1 MKKLRSCKPSWSTW
15 GHTASS
21 RRSENL
27 SKVSL
32 GFSPNLC
39 FFPVDLTGK
48 SPSYNTCEKT
58 LVLQSDGLHLSLMMV
73 SVSQEEQREL
83 PRGSNHLQRKLGEQ
97 IGSEKLRKE
106 WGLFHL
112 EKAGYIMG
120 LQVYERLLETVATS
134 CSSSLWAREEE
145 IGLSSSLRV
154 SIWKNF
160 LPLNGSVKGKKKK
173 SRPFFWGH
181 QMENR
186 VILVCVGFLE
196 ANICFTDQVHW
207 VCISRFCL

>member
-1 MKKLRSCKPSWSTW
+1 M
-15 GHTASS
+15 
-21 RRSENL
+21 

-32 GFSPNLC
+32 GFSANLC

-106 WGLFHL
+106 WGLYHL

-134 CSSSLWAREEE
+134 CSSSLWAGEEE

-160 LPLNGSVKGKKKK
+160 LPLNGSVKGKKKEQT
-173 SRPFFWGH
+173 FFLRTPNGEQSH
-181 QMENR
+181 LGLCGLFRSQY
-186 VILVCVGFLE
+186 LLY
-196 ANICFTDQVHW
+196 
-207 VCISRFCL
+207 